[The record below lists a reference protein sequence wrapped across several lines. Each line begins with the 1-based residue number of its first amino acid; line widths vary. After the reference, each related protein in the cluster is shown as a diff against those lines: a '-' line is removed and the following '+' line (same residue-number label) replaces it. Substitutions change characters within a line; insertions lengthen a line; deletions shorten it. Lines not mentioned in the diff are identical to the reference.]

1 MPSISIYV
9 NDELYIYLTNI
20 GPSASIAGKDIIES
34 NFNKQK
40 ETENATQ

>member
-9 NDELYIYLTNI
+9 NDKVYAYLTKI

-34 NFNKQK
+34 DYNMN
-40 ETENATQ
+40 EDAGGE